1 MLASSVPS
9 EQANFVVCRCSAD
22 RDKMHP
28 CTFQAEMC
36 LRSWLRILCMVNSP
50 IPDNFHEAFEKLEVD
65 FDTLVTEDSIVD
77 YLMTNKK

>member
-28 CTFQAEMC
+28 CTFQAI
-36 LRSWLRILCMVNSP
+36 LRMVNSP

-77 YLMTNKK
+77 YLMTNKKLQPPVEDDA